1 MNLVKHC
8 PACGQTNPEQEI
20 FCASCGNDISQVKS
34 AKLAAPEP
42 PPTASAAPVAHPASA
57 SPTANR
63 AVKMCPK
70 CGTENE
76 AFAILCGHAGCG
88 ETIDVIAVI
97 QRGSPTS
104 ASRAPEPPP
113 SAAPTVVPQNSAPP
127 KLLLL
132 VGQQTFECRSGDVLG
147 RAGNLACHVFAGIQ
161 TVSARHAAL
170 ELRAGIWHVVNLPL
184 PPDRTA
190 KNLTALDNREIPP
203 GQSAPLTAE
212 HVLKISTRCE
222 VRLRVVSE

>member
-8 PACGQTNPEQEI
+8 PSCGQISPEQEI

-34 AKLAAPEP
+34 ARLAAPEP
-42 PPTASAAPVAHPASA
+42 RPTVSAAPDGPVASA
-57 SPTANR
+57 SFTANR

-88 ETIDVIAVI
+88 EMIDAIAVV
-97 QRGSPTS
+97 QRGGPTP
-104 ASRAPEPPP
+104 APRAP
-113 SAAPTVVPQNSAPP
+113 AVFPQRPAPP

-190 KNLTALDNREIPP
+190 KNLTALDNREIPL

-212 HVLKISTRCE
+212 HVLKT
-222 VRLRVVSE
+222 